1 MKKKLLTDFPIWESR
16 KQLWRI
22 MRLSILFSFCFATM
36 VVANSYSQATKLSLK
51 LTGSTIKEVLNN
63 VEEKSEFIFLY
74 KNGEMND
81 QLKVNIDVK
90 DVTVNEILDKIL
102 VGQNLSYDV
111 YNRQVII
118 RKNAYESQETLSEV
132 QQSLSVS
139 GKVTDTSG
147 SPLPGVS
154 VVVKGTTNGTI
165 TDTDGKYTLGNIP
178 SNATLQFS
186 FVGMKAV
193 EVVVGGKTTINVKLE
208 EETFGIEEVVA
219 IGYGTQ
225 KKSDMTGAITQVKA
239 EQLASVSV
247 SNPIQALQGRAA
259 GVAVMTNN
267 TPGSSPTLR
276 IRGSGSI
283 NAGNDPL
290 YVVDGFPLMNNNL
303 NDINSS
309 DIESIEV
316 LKDASSSAIYGS
328 RGANGVVI
336 ITTKKGQKGRNDLSI
351 NSSFGIQTPE
361 RLVEMLGRDEFIK
374 FVNDAYT
381 YSRGTPVYST
391 TNPAPEYDT
400 NWQKEIVNS
409 SAAIQEHSITFEGGK
424 EKTNYMLSGS
434 VFSQGGLVAASG
446 FEKYTLRSNFSHEF
460 TKWLTVGTHINIS
473 SSTQDIRDNPTSNV
487 FRFGWP
493 TMPVKNIDGSWYYSF
508 LDKQHDSYIEG
519 KWNPVADGT
528 EVTDQSIRNRVFG
541 DLFAEFTLAKNL
553 KFKTNVAIDISNTK
567 RYQFSSSK
575 SAAGLSSGG
584 KGLGGNSY
592 NKMTTKLTENIL
604 TYSNIWNSVH
614 RLTATGVYSYQDYMY
629 DAMNMSGS
637 GFQNDATGAYDMTLA
652 DRSSIT
658 YNSAKYS
665 NKLIS
670 WTARAAYA
678 YNDKYMLTLTGRYD
692 GSSRFGENNKWGFF
706 PSVGLGWRVS
716 QESFM
721 ANLPMISNL
730 KLRGSYGVTGNQEI
744 SNYSSLPQLTSVTYD
759 YSGSLLQGFTETI
772 GNANLRWERTTQYD
786 VGVDIGLWN
795 RLDLNIDYYNRTTN
809 DLLYNVPIPT
819 TSGYSSILNNIGEVK
834 NNGLEFSVSGKILDG
849 RDFKWTMGAN
859 VSTNRNKISE
869 LYGGV
874 QKILLG
880 TSANGYARFLE
891 VGKPV
896 NSIYTRQSGG
906 IIRTQEQ
913 LDAYRKIVATANF
926 GEEMYIDNSGNGSIG
941 TDDYICNGSPEPKF
955 FYGISSNMSYKKFT
969 LDIYGQGAHD
979 YASVAGIDNSAFGT
993 SSVSIGY
1000 ASATDSYLMYGENQI
1015 LNQNYQP
1022 SKYAYDRM
1030 WSESNPN
1037 GTFPRAGAKNVYFS
1051 DRTSANWS
1059 YFILKNVKVGY
1070 DFSALIK
1077 GINWIKELNMYVNA
1091 QNYFSRANQ
1100 RGYNPENGDTTYPWA
1115 KSMIFGINAKF

>member
-36 VVANSYSQATKLSLK
+36 LVANSYSQSTKLSLK

-102 VGQNLSYDV
+102 AGQNLSYDV

-118 RKNAYESQETLSEV
+118 RKNANGSQETFSEI
-132 QQSLSVS
+132 QQTLSVS

-154 VVVKGTTNGTI
+154 VVIKGTTNGTI

-186 FVGMKAV
+186 FVGMKAA
-193 EVVVGGKTTINVKLE
+193 EVVVVGKATINMKLE
-208 EETFGIEEVVA
+208 EETIGIEEVVA

-225 KKSDMTGAITQVKA
+225 KKSDMTGSITQVKSD
-239 EQLASVSV
+239 ELATVSV

-259 GVAVMTNN
+259 GVAVLTNN
-267 TPGSSPTLR
+267 APGSSPTMR

-290 YVVDGFPLMNNNL
+290 YVVDGFPLMNSNL
-303 NDINSS
+303 NDINPN

-336 ITTKKGQKGRNDLSI
+336 ITTKKGQKGKNDLSV
-351 NSSFGIQTPE
+351 NSYYGIQTPE

-381 YSRGTPVYST
+381 YSRGTPVYTATS
-391 TNPAPEYDT
+391 PAPNYNT
-400 NWQKEIVNS
+400 NWQKEIINK
-409 SAAIQEHSITFEGGK
+409 SAAIQEHSITFDGGK
-424 EKTNYMLSGS
+424 DRTTYMLSGS
-434 VFSQGGLVAASG
+434 VFSQDGLLPASG
-446 FEKYTLRSNFSHEF
+446 FEKYTLRTNLSHEF
-460 TKWLTVGTHINIS
+460 RKWLTVGTHFQYSNS
-473 SSTQDIRDNPTSNV
+473 QQDTRDNPTGNV

-493 TMPVKNIDGSWYYSF
+493 TMPVKNTDGSWYYSF

-519 KWNPVADGT
+519 KWNPVADAN
-528 EVTDQSIRNRVFG
+528 EVTDQTIRGRILG
-541 DLFAEFTLAKNL
+541 DVFAEFSITKNL
-553 KFKTNVAIDISNTK
+553 KFKTNFGVDISNSK
-567 RYQFSSSK
+567 RYQFSTSK
-575 SAAGLSSGG
+575 SSAGLSSGG
-584 KGLGGNSY
+584 KGLGGQSY
-592 NKMTTKLTENIL
+592 NKMSTKLTENIL
-604 TYSNIWNSVH
+604 TYSKIWNDIH
-614 RLTATGVYSYQDYMY
+614 RFNATGVYSYQDFAY
-629 DAMNMSGS
+629 DAMNISGVS
-637 GFQNDATGAYDMTLA
+637 FQNDATGAYDMTLA
-652 DRSSIT
+652 DRSSIAYSST
-658 YNSAKYS
+658 KYG

-670 WTARAAYA
+670 WTARASYA
-678 YNDKYMLTLTGRYD
+678 YKDKYMLTATGRYD
-692 GSSRFGENNKWGFF
+692 GSSRFGDNNKWGFF
-706 PSVGLGWRVS
+706 PSVGIGWRVS
-716 QESFM
+716 QESFL
-721 ANLPMISNL
+721 ADNPIVSNL
-730 KLRGSYGVTGNQEI
+730 KLRASYGVTGNQEI
-744 SNYSSLPQLTSVTYD
+744 KNYSSLPQLTSVYYD
-759 YSGSLLQGFTETI
+759 YNNALLPGFTESI
-772 GNANLRWERTTQYD
+772 GNPDLRWERTTQYD
-786 VGVDIGLWN
+786 LGVDIGLWN
-795 RLDLNIDYYNRTTN
+795 RLDINLDYYNRTTN
-809 DLLYNVPIPT
+809 DLLYNVPIPS
-819 TSGYSSILNNIGEVK
+819 TSGFSSILDNIGEVK
-834 NNGLEFSVSGKILDG
+834 NNGLELSVSSRILDRG
-849 RDFKWTMGAN
+849 FKLSVGAN
-859 VSTNRNKISE
+859 ISTNTNKISS

-913 LDAYRKIVATANF
+913 LDAYRKIRATANL
-926 GEEMYIDNSGNGSIG
+926 GEEMYVDVTGNGSIG
-941 TDDYICNGSPEPKF
+941 TDDYICIGSPEPKF
-955 FYGISSNMSYKKFT
+955 FYGLSANMSYKHFS

-979 YASVAGIDNSAFGT
+979 YASVAGIDNSAFGNT
-993 SSVSIGY
+993 SVSIGY

-1037 GTFPRAGAKNVYFS
+1037 GTFPRAGAKDVYFS
-1051 DRTSANWS
+1051 DRTSAHWS
-1059 YFILKNVKVGY
+1059 YFIMKNIKLGY
-1070 DFSALIK
+1070 DFSSTIK
-1077 GINWIKELNMYVNA
+1077 SVNWIKELTVYVNA
-1091 QNYFSRANQ
+1091 QNYLSSANH

-1115 KSMIFGINAKF
+1115 KTMIFGINAKF